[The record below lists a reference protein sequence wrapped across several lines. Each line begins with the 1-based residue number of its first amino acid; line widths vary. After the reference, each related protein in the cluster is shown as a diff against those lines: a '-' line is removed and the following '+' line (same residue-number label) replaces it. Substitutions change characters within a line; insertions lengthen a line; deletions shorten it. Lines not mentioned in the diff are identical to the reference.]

1 MIKSGSSRTLLDF
14 IKAPL
19 TEEVPEGWYTTAQLM
34 EKTGLERRS
43 LNMLLNKEKRER
55 KKFYAKTESGRRS
68 VEHYYVPELTTKTYR
83 KKKT

>member
-1 MIKSGSSRTLLDF
+1 MRKTGSATLLHF
-14 IKAPL
+14 IQSPL
-19 TEEVPEGWYTTAQLM
+19 TDEVPEGWYTTAQLM

-68 VEHYYVPELTTKTYR
+68 VEHYYVPELKCPPR
-83 KKKT
+83 KRGTA